1 MTGVLVIV
9 GVIVIVAGC
18 VGLFMGLERASLRRL
33 EHRREAWRAGG
44 CVGRSRSAA
53 RCVRSTVNG
62 HAGRTSPTPGG
73 DAALVALQAA
83 AEVDAARAAKGF
95 AAVNQRLDE
104 RPLATSA
111 IS

>member
-44 CVGRSRSAA
+44 VRRAGAGAQHAACAA
-53 RCVRSTVNG
+53 R
-62 HAGRTSPTPGG
+62 
-73 DAALVALQAA
+73 
-83 AEVDAARAAKGF
+83 
-95 AAVNQRLDE
+95 
-104 RPLATSA
+104 
-111 IS
+111 